1 MLFCPVAPGAPG
13 SPLPGSGALALSLC
27 SRPWEGSGSCCRKFS
42 QPQQPDRSP
51 DPTWLTT
58 VAGAAW
64 ASSLLSCSVVGS
76 GAWPTRALTYRPG
89 AHHSQQSRR
98 PSSPA
103 WGSLSSAMW
112 WLWLVVPLVPSSPRI
127 QPRWCR
133 VSRLACR
140 ACGIR
145 VLVHCPFHS
154 SVCVSSSKHWC
165 DPTEFMVWC
174 GPQLPRG
181 LKVLGGRTRAPAKL
195 QDTPLPSLGPRS
207 GPGGRA
213 GRWPE
218 PAGPSCPS

>member
-13 SPLPGSGALALSLC
+13 CPLPGSGALALSLC

-76 GAWPTRALTYRPG
+76 GTWPTRALTYRPG

-112 WLWLVVPLVPSSPRI
+112 WLWLVVPTVLLSQAHLASSRVGAVSAVLPAVPVEFVCWSTAPSTRQCVCQAVNTGVTPLSS
-127 QPRWCR
+127 
-133 VSRLACR
+133 
-140 ACGIR
+140 
-145 VLVHCPFHS
+145 
-154 SVCVSSSKHWC
+154 
-165 DPTEFMVWC
+165 WC
-174 GPQLPRG
+174 GVAL
-181 LKVLGGRTRAPAKL
+181 
-195 QDTPLPSLGPRS
+195 SF
-207 GPGGRA
+207 PGV
-213 GRWPE
+213 
-218 PAGPSCPS
+218 